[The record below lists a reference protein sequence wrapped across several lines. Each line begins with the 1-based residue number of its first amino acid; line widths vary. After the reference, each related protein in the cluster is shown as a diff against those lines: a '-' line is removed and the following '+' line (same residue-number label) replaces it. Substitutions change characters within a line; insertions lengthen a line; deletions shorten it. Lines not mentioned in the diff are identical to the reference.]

1 MKQSKRI
8 ALCGMLSALAVV
20 IMLMAY
26 FPYLT
31 YALPALS
38 GALFAIVLIELGG
51 KWAFGSY
58 ATAAIIALLLCEK
71 EAAVIFVAFFGYYPI
86 VKAYLERISSKTVE
100 YLLKFLLFNVAVIV
114 SYVVI
119 IFVFGIPLEGLGDFG
134 KYTLLILLA
143 LANIMF
149 VVYDLALTRVYV
161 DYMGKLHTKIMR
173 LLK

>member
-31 YALPALS
+31 FALPALS

-58 ATAAIIALLLCEK
+58 ATAAMISLLLCEK

-86 VKAYLERISSKTVE
+86 MKAYLERISSKTLE
-100 YLLKFLLFNVAVIV
+100 YILKFLLFNVAVV
-114 SYVVI
+114 TAYLMI

-143 LANIMF
+143 LANVMF
-149 VVYDLALTRVYV
+149 LVYDFALTRIYV
-161 DYMGKLHTKIMR
+161 DYMKRLHSKVIR